1 MAAKA
6 SDPQRIE
13 LALRTIDAALGEL
26 PSFADDWQQLSE
38 DERLDWSLS
47 WGNEMAKLRQ
57 LTEAEAAGHVDPR
70 HFDAIRALAE
80 RAVQSLDLVKQLGLR
95 APDEKVLM
103 AGRVRS

>member
-13 LALRTIDAALGEL
+13 LALRTIDAVLDEL
-26 PSFADDWQQLSE
+26 PSLTDDWLQLGE
-38 DERLDWSLS
+38 DERLAWSLS

-57 LTEAEAAGHVDPR
+57 LTEAEAANQIDRRHVET
-70 HFDAIRALAE
+70 IRVLAE

-95 APDEKVLM
+95 VPDERVLM